1 MPLLIQYQTQPLRN
15 KRNNEPKYM
24 AKCYTMN
31 HMEEGKKH
39 TRFVVKK
46 IGKEKR
52 WVRMRG
58 KSIKPKKKKPKKK
71 SNH

>member
-1 MPLLIQYQTQPLRN
+1 
-15 KRNNEPKYM
+15 M

-31 HMEEGKKH
+31 HMEEGKNH

-58 KSIKPKKKKPKKK
+58 KSIKPKKKTKKK
-71 SNH
+71 TKK